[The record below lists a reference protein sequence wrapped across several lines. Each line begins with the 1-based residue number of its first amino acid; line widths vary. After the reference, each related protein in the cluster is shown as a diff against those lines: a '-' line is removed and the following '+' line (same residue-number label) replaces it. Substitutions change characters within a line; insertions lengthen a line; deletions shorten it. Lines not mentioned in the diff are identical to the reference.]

1 MNIPKAYLRKYMK
14 ALETLVYLANK
25 DQRQYWVL
33 KAIYLADKE
42 HLQHYGRQL
51 FGDRY
56 IAMKLGPVPSLAYD
70 IVKSVREG
78 AVGYYFPDPKP
89 ETALQIVP
97 DNRTV
102 KPAKNRKANED
113 LLSASEVECL
123 NHAYDAIK
131 HLSFE
136 QLRGLTHDAAY
147 DAVEQDDEMSIRDI
161 IETLENGEEVLDYID
176 NR

>member
-1 MNIPKAYLRKYMK
+1 MNNSRVYFRKYIK

-42 HLQHYGRQL
+42 HLQKYGRQM

-70 IVKSVREG
+70 IVKSVRVG
-78 AVGYYFPDPKP
+78 AVGYLFPDPKP
-89 ETALQIVP
+89 ETALGIVS

-102 KPAKNRKANED
+102 KPA
-113 LLSASEVECL
+113 
-123 NHAYDAIK
+123 
-131 HLSFE
+131 
-136 QLRGLTHDAAY
+136 
-147 DAVEQDDEMSIRDI
+147 
-161 IETLENGEEVLDYID
+161 
-176 NR
+176 